1 VAEKPVQQKGLR
13 TIVDV
18 METPGPPRRN
28 RGGRPRKVT
37 VPDVAPDDLDPI
49 VVLRMIAG
57 SSAVPP
63 AVRAAACRTLLL
75 LTPRTDAGAAE
86 PRPPADALTSRALQ
100 ILQRRPN

>member
-1 VAEKPVQQKGLR
+1 MQTKGLR

-18 METPGPPRRN
+18 METPHPPRRN
-28 RGGRPRKVT
+28 PGGRPRKVT

-49 VVLRMIAG
+49 VVLKMIAG

-75 LTPRTDAGAAE
+75 AARTDGGAAE
-86 PRPPADALTSRALQ
+86 PEAVSANLLNARTLQ
-100 ILQRRPN
+100 ILRRVN